1 MNQGTIGKIQE
12 MLSSENKSEIDLGL
26 HMVRTWVEENQPCN
40 IPLVEGQRYIITY
53 LTLTRR
59 IERYAF
65 RFKKEVHMQYQLQAR
80 HMLLFETDI
89 QIEVNKIV
97 KIVPV

>member
-1 MNQGTIGKIQE
+1 MNQEMIRKIQE
-12 MLSSENKSEIDLGL
+12 MLSSENTLEIELGL
-26 HMVRTWVEENQPCN
+26 QMVRAWVEENQPCN

-65 RFKKEVHMQYQLQAR
+65 RFKKEVHMQYQ